1 MAAALKADLGAQ
13 LSQSIASDLEATRA
27 HNERINARHDL
38 RRSLADLGSRL
49 RATTR
54 RPTGHRHRAT
64 G

>member
-1 MAAALKADLGAQ
+1 MAAALRADLGAQ

-49 RATTR
+49 RDDPA
-54 RPTGHRHRAT
+54 A
-64 G
+64 